1 MTAHQLDEKLQL
13 PAAELVR
20 TACPPMPTNRS
31 SRTLAVFLG
40 MSMSTRSSL
49 DRESFQKL
57 LASAFSVQESGMD
70 AQSLSA
76 LLELQKLIAT
86 GEADL
91 DGSMHL
97 VADRARNVA
106 NATGIAIAL
115 RRGDQLV
122 YRAGS
127 GCAASYVGRHM
138 TAILSVS
145 AHNEARGEILRVEN
159 AQADARIEAAIC
171 RQFEAQSLLILPIY
185 DEGAVAGVLEVLFSE
200 PHAFQDREMR
210 TYRLMAG
217 LVEEAMYRDAQL
229 DQKKALPTKAATVP
243 PAIEQIASQMQR
255 SRGDDKSKPEPAH
268 KHGIRQACEAAT
280 AVAGG
285 LPDICQPAKAAAI
298 ITQRVKRV
306 PLPQL
311 RWNVAVTGVVTA
323 LVIAVCWI
331 AYDRRPASP
340 AGTPS
345 PQRSSAVERQRP
357 FVPAKPAPSNHA
369 AGGAEEPKSP
379 GSAFKRVRVGP
390 NEIDYIAEGVTI
402 RHFTTK
408 PALPRVRGG
417 YKEVDIGEDVTVRYF
432 ASKLS
437 QTRLGEPQ
445 RSR

>member
-1 MTAHQLDEKLQL
+1 MNTH
-13 PAAELVR
+13 P
-20 TACPPMPTNRS
+20 
-31 SRTLAVFLG
+31 
-40 MSMSTRSSL
+40 SL
-49 DRESFQKL
+49 DCESFQKL

-76 LLELQKLIAT
+76 LLELEKLIAT
-86 GEADL
+86 GEADV
-91 DGSMHL
+91 DRSMHL

-106 NATGIAIAL
+106 NATGIAIAV

-127 GCAASYVGRHM
+127 GCAANYVGRHV

-185 DEGAVAGVLEVLFSE
+185 NECAVAGVLEVLFRE

-217 LVEEAMYRDAQL
+217 LVGEAMSRDAEL
-229 DQKKALPTKAATVP
+229 DQKKALATQAATLP
-243 PAIEQIASQMQR
+243 LASEQIASQMQR
-255 SRGDDKSKPEPAH
+255 LPGDDKSMPEPAP
-268 KHGIRQACEAAT
+268 KHGIRQVSGADT
-280 AVAGG
+280 VVAGE
-285 LPDICQPAKAAAI
+285 LPDICQPAKAATI
-298 ITQRVKRV
+298 ITHRVMRV
-306 PLPQL
+306 LLRKL

-323 LVIAVCWI
+323 LVIAVCWM
-331 AYDRRPASP
+331 AYDCRLASH

-345 PQRSSAVERQRP
+345 PQRSNAVQQHIP
-357 FVPAKPAPSNHA
+357 FVPARSARSNRA
-369 AGGAEEPKSP
+369 SNVQIAIGDADEAKSP
-379 GSAFKRVRVGP
+379 SSAFKRVRGGP
-390 NEIDYIAEGVTI
+390 DEIDYIAEDVTI

-417 YKEVDIGEDVTVRYF
+417 YNEVHIGEDVTVRYF

-437 QTRLGEPQ
+437 QTHLRQPQ